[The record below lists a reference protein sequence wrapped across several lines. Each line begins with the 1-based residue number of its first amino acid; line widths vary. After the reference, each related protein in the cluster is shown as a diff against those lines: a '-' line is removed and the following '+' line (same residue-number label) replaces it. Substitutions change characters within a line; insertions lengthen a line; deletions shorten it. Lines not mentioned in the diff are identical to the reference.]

1 MPTLAFPGPLLGA
14 LSYNSRMLYCP
25 LAKTLIKYRVR
36 VISAVRVEDGEEV
49 DRELWVL
56 LEELQ
61 ERKQALAAENTALRA
76 RTPTGS
82 WKCAPAATPLTLFSN
97 GHLSHCQSGECGC
110 CP

>member
-1 MPTLAFPGPLLGA
+1 
-14 LSYNSRMLYCP
+14 MLYCP
-25 LAKTLIKYRVR
+25 LARTLIEYRVH

-82 WKCAPAATPLTLFSN
+82 WKCAPAVTSPHIFLQWTPLTLPVWCV
-97 GHLSHCQSGECGC
+97 LSLIGVRRAILTHNIS
-110 CP
+110 

>member
-1 MPTLAFPGPLLGA
+1 
-14 LSYNSRMLYCP
+14 MLYCP
-25 LAKTLIKYRVR
+25 LAKTLIEYRVR

-82 WKCAPAATPLTLFSN
+82 WKCAPAVDSPHIFQQWIPLTL
-97 GHLSHCQSGECGC
+97 
-110 CP
+110 PVW